1 MGLRYENFRHFDA
14 KNLPETDRQSY
25 YDRYTYSNKITKKGR
40 LSGAGGN
47 HEVLSEANLNAT

>member
-1 MGLRYENFRHFDA
+1 MHLIYENLRHFDA
-14 KNLPETDRQSY
+14 QSY
-25 YDRYTYSNKITKKGR
+25 LKQTCNHTTIPSSNKITKKGR